1 MSVKTKTI
9 ILVFILFILSAALFF
24 FVRYKDVKDFAALMQ
39 QSEKKRVE
47 IVYSQ
52 TIKRVKKFYITRG
65 YANINSYGIRE
76 AFEKNDKKALYDLSL
91 PRWQIISK
99 ENRYLTSFCFYDE
112 KGRLLT
118 YFGKFPEKK
127 LSYFKKMKKPY
138 SGFWYDENEGF
149 MYHAVSE
156 ARDKKGN
163 IVGYVV
169 FVINPKYFLEQIRS
183 IMDVNIYMLYKN
195 GKHTITFSLGNTR
208 YINYLK
214 YDNNPIKI
222 KEIKIDNKIFL
233 PYIVNGKGM
242 DKSNNFKI
250 IFLQDITYSKTLIH
264 KAIIQS
270 IIAVILFMLVVA
282 IAINYGFDIILK
294 ELNESNQKLKN
305 SQDEL
310 KELNKNLRKRV
321 EKEIE
326 LKLKKER
333 EANEKERILSHQSKL
348 ASMGEMIGN
357 IAHQWR
363 QPLTALSSILI
374 NIELF
379 FEKGKLTKEKLSNKI
394 NEANEQINFMSKT
407 IDDFRNFFSSGKQ
420 KEIFNVSVPI
430 KKVENLMSASL
441 SNNDIKLC
449 INIKDN
455 FKLFVYPNEIAQA
468 LLNLVSNAKDVILER
483 GIKNGYI
490 KISTFIKD
498 DKQIISIKDNAG
510 GIKASPIE
518 KIYEPYFST
527 KHATSGTGIGLYMTK
542 TIIEKNNNGKIFVS
556 NNDNGAVFM
565 IAFKKYSLQVGKS
578 EK

>member
-1 MSVKTKTI
+1 LSLTNFATSISVKTKTI
-9 ILVFILFILSAALFF
+9 ILVFILFIFSAALFF
-24 FVRYKDVKDFAALMQ
+24 FVRYKDVKDFATLIQ
-39 QSEKKRVE
+39 QSEIKRVE

-52 TIKRVKKFYITRG
+52 TLKRVEKFYTTRG

-76 AFEKNDKKALYDLSL
+76 AFEKNDKKALHKLSY

-112 KGRLLT
+112 KGKLLT
-118 YFGKFPEKK
+118 YFGKYPGKK
-127 LSYFKKMKKPY
+127 LSYFDKMKKPY
-138 SGFWYDENEGF
+138 SGFWYDVNEGF
-149 MYHAVSE
+149 MYHTVSE

-169 FVINPKYFLEQIRS
+169 FIINPKYFLEQIKN
-183 IMDVNIYMLYKN
+183 IMDVNVYMLYKN
-195 GKHTITFSLGNTR
+195 INHTILFSLGNAR
-208 YINYLK
+208 YMNYLR
-214 YDNNPIKI
+214 YDNNPT
-222 KEIKIDNKIFL
+222 KEIKIDDKIFL
-233 PYIVNGKGM
+233 PYIVNGKGI

-250 IFLQDITYSKTLIH
+250 IFLQDITYSKALIH

-294 ELNESNQKLKN
+294 ELDESNQKLKK

-310 KELNKNLRKRV
+310 KELNKNLQKRV

-333 EANEKERILSHQSKL
+333 EANEKERILAHQSKL

-379 FEKGKLTKEKLSNKI
+379 FEKGKLTKERLSNKI
-394 NEANEQINFMSKT
+394 NEANEQITFMSKT
-407 IDDFRNFFSSGKQ
+407 IDDFRNFFASGKQ
-420 KEIFNVSVPI
+420 KERFSVSVPI

-441 SNNDIKLC
+441 SNNDIKLY
-449 INIKDN
+449 IDIKDN
-455 FKLFVYPNEIAQA
+455 FELFVYPNEIAQA
-468 LLNLVSNAKDVILER
+468 LLNIISNAKDVILER
-483 GIKNGYI
+483 GIKESAI
-490 KISTFIKD
+490 TITTFIE
-498 DKQIISIKDNAG
+498 DKKHILSVKDNAG
-510 GIKASPIE
+510 GIKITPVE
-518 KIYEPYFST
+518 KIFEPYFST

-556 NNDNGAVFM
+556 NDSGGAVFT
-565 IAFKKYSLQVGKS
+565 IIF
-578 EK
+578 